1 MGSKRWALSRS
12 IFLILLIWLLTN
24 YLLAQAPYGTLR
36 GQVSDPSGAVVQE
49 ATVTAKSESGQTTT
63 AKTGKLGTYE
73 IKGLAP
79 GKYTVSA
86 AAKGFAVSA
95 NDVEV
100 FAGKE
105 QKLDVHLEI
114 AVEQQQVAVEETQ
127 TKVDI
132 GSENNASAVVIKGK
146 DLEALSD
153 DPDELASELQA
164 PAGPPAGTHR
174 VHIYNY
180 CFIRGTPPPATSIPQ
195 NLRN

>member
-12 IFLILLIWLLTN
+12 IFLILLILLFTN
-24 YLLAQAPYGTLR
+24 YLFAEGGSGTLG
-36 GQVSDPSGAVVQE
+36 GQVSGPSGAGVQG
-49 ATVTAKSESGQTTT
+49 ATVAAKSESGQTKT

-132 GSENNASAVVIKGK
+132 GSENNASAVGIKGK

-153 DPDELASELQA
+153 DPHELASELQA
-164 PAGPPAGTHR
+164 LAGPAAGPP
-174 VHIYNY
+174 
-180 CFIRGTPPPATSIPQ
+180 SW
-195 NLRN
+195 